1 MSYTVTLGPHLI
13 KSYGVKRNYT
23 GLFFSLNTSV
33 FSLGGVLMG
42 WLATKVDK
50 YKVVAVGLALYPVGM
65 LFMGPSKLITSMF
78 DD

>member
-1 MSYTVTLGPHLI
+1 
-13 KSYGVKRNYT
+13 
-23 GLFFSLNTSV
+23 
-33 FSLGGVLMG
+33 MG